1 MGQVAGYSGQGCMCS
16 LEQMTF
22 PSLISSVMVRIW
34 VPTWEAEV
42 QGMLETQGTLLE
54 GLLSVAQGWAG
65 SLRK

>member
-1 MGQVAGYSGQGCMCS
+1 MCS

-34 VPTWEAEV
+34 VPTWEAEE

-54 GLLSVAQGWAG
+54 DLLSVAQGWAG